1 MRKALT
7 IILLLPAAA
16 AAELRLEG
24 LGEDL
29 ARNVRAYV
37 ELAEEPCDAEPWR
50 VRRRFREAP
59 KQAREALEPLGYYDP
74 IITPELSFDA
84 GCWNAILRIDPGQPV
99 LVRNVD
105 VSVTGPGADDPEFRS
120 VLAAGKPVAG
130 SPLRHRVYD
139 SLKENLQI
147 TAIERGYVDAEF
159 SAARIDVWPEE
170 QSADIT
176 LNYASGPRYEFGEI
190 RQEQAFL
197 NPALVAAYID
207 LEPGQPYDGKAVAKA
222 YRDLANS
229 GYFGRI
235 DVSPDYAAA
244 ADRRIPVVITLE
256 PAARIEYTVGA
267 GFATD
272 TGPRLRAG
280 LRNRRVNMRGHRLNA
295 ELRLSEVQSG
305 IAAEYRI
312 PLKNPRTEWMTY
324 TAAVD
329 VEDTDTFASDS
340 LRVGFKRSR
349 QLTRGWLRTL
359 SADVNYD
366 RFTVGEVRDNSLL
379 FMPAITLDKKKADAD
394 LYPTRGWRLGV
405 TLRGTDEA
413 LGSTTSF
420 VQLLGHLRWLR
431 QLSTDS
437 TVLFRTQIGI
447 TEKDEIAELPPSVRF
462 FAGGDDS
469 IRGYGYQTLG
479 PTDADGNVIGGSNLL
494 VASLEY
500 EHRIRG
506 NLFGAVFVDA
516 GNAFDTIDVDPA
528 IGTGI
533 GIKWRSPVGP
543 VRFYLAHPVNQIDRS
558 VRIHISVGGQL

>member
-1 MRKALT
+1 ML
-7 IILLLPAAA
+7 ILLLLPAAA
-16 AAELRLEG
+16 QGELRVEG
-24 LGEDL
+24 LSDEL

-37 ELAEEPCDAEPWR
+37 ELAEEPCDAEAWR

-59 KQAREALEPLGYYDP
+59 KQAREALEPFGFYDP
-74 IITPELSFDA
+74 VITPELSFDA
-84 GCWNAILRIDPGQPV
+84 GCWQAVLRVDPGKAV

-105 VSVTGPGADDPEFRS
+105 VSVTGPGGDDPEFRR
-120 VLAAGKPVAG
+120 VLASERPVTG
-130 SPLRHRVYD
+130 NPLRHRVYD

-147 TAIERGYVDAEF
+147 TAIERGYVEAEF
-159 SAARIDVWPEE
+159 NAARIDVWPEE
-170 QSADIT
+170 LSADIT
-176 LNYASGPRYEFGEI
+176 LNYASGPRYDFGEI

-197 NPALVAAYID
+197 DPALVAAYVD
-207 LEPGQPYDGKAVAKA
+207 LEPGKPYDSNAVAKA

-244 ADRRIPVVITLE
+244 ADRRIPIVISLE
-256 PAARIEYTVGA
+256 PAARTEYTVGV

-272 TGPRLRAG
+272 TGPRLRGG

-312 PLKNPRTEWMTY
+312 PLENPRSEWMTY
-324 TAAVD
+324 TAAAD

-366 RFTVGEVRDNSLL
+366 RFTVGDVRDNSLL
-379 FMPAITLDKKKADAD
+379 FMPAITFDQKKADAE
-394 LYPTRGWRLGV
+394 LYPTRGRRLSV
-405 TLRGTDEA
+405 TLRGADEA

-420 VQLLGHLRWLR
+420 VQLLAHFRWLR
-431 QLSTDS
+431 QLGDDS
-437 TVLFRTQIGI
+437 TVLFRAQLGI

-494 VASLEY
+494 VGSLEF
-500 EHRIRG
+500 EHRLRG
-506 NLFGAVFVDA
+506 NFFGAVFLDA
-516 GNAFDTIDVDPA
+516 GNAFDTLDVDPA

-543 VRFYLAHPVNQIDRS
+543 VRFYIAHPVNQIDRS